1 METFIAIAAIVLGII
16 GIVGS
21 IAPGLPGPPL
31 SWLGMLIIY
40 IWGSGSNAAG
50 EPMSTTFLLIWL
62 GVVIVI
68 SILDYLVP
76 GYFTKLTGGSKY
88 GSWGAI
94 AGLFIGMIYPPVGMI
109 FGSLLGA
116 FVAEFLFAGKGAGA
130 SLKSAFGAFMGFL
143 AGTGIKLIC
152 SGVMLF
158 YIIIY
163 AF

>member
-40 IWGSGSNAAG
+40 IWGSGSIAAG

-62 GVVIVI
+62 GVVIII

-76 GYFTKLTGGSKY
+76 AYFTKLTGGSKY
-88 GSWGAI
+88 GGWGAI

-116 FVAEFLFAGKGAGA
+116 FVAEFLFAGKDAGA